1 MNFCGID
8 VSADEL
14 VVALRQGDRDLPQ
27 QRFANTAA
35 GHRRLL
41 AWLRGQGGATR
52 ITLEATGVYS
62 LDIALALAAAPGREV
77 AVVNPKLIRRFAESL
92 DERSKD
98 DPLDARILLE
108 YTVRMPFRRWQPPSP
123 TQLALRAIT
132 RHMLA
137 TTELRTAT
145 RNRWQIARRSA
156 STPACVRRELERSL
170 RQIDASL
177 LRLQRQARTLVAH
190 DPTLESQFQLLL
202 TVPGIAELSA
212 CNCWPKSH
220 CCAIARFA
228 NGSNMPGWTCATT
241 VPVPRSAAGPIS
253 ASVATAICVG
263 LCSCPRWW
271 PPASIPAC
279 APSIKA
285 CWPAA
290 NTSGRPWL
298 PSCGNWCTPSTA
310 CFVIASLTSAPGF
323 AHVSRRPYDQERFSC
338 TSPEKKTCNS
348 RENLCGYC
356 FLVPVANC
364 QSKLTISRD
373 P

>member
-108 YTVRMPFRRWQPPSP
+108 YSVRMPFRRWQPPSP

-212 CNCWPKSH
+212 LQLLAEIALLRDRKVRQWVKHAGLDVRHYSSGSSVCRRSH
-220 CCAIARFA
+220 LSKCGNRYLRRALFMPALVASRFDPSLRAFYQSLLARGKHKRQALAALMRKLVHAIYGLFRHRQPYLGTRLCPRFA
-228 NGSNMPGWTCATT
+228 EA
-241 VPVPRSAAGPIS
+241 
-253 ASVATAICVG
+253 
-263 LCSCPRWW
+263 L
-271 PPASIPAC
+271 
-279 APSIKA
+279 
-285 CWPAA
+285 
-290 NTSGRPWL
+290 
-298 PSCGNWCTPSTA
+298 
-310 CFVIASLTSAPGF
+310 
-323 AHVSRRPYDQERFSC
+323 
-338 TSPEKKTCNS
+338 
-348 RENLCGYC
+348 
-356 FLVPVANC
+356 
-364 QSKLTISRD
+364 
-373 P
+373 